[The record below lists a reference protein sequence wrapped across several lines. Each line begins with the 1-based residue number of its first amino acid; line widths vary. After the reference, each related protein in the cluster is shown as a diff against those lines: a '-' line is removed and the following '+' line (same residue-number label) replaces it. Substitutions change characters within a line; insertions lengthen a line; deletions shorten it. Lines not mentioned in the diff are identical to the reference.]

1 MKQPIIDKAKEVD
14 GELRKILD
22 KILICN
28 SMLTDLNNNAKD
40 TNKKLK
46 EMISALEPLS
56 SILKTNL
63 DNEADDNNVSDGDE
77 NFLKDY
83 FIVK

>member
-63 DNEADDNNVSDGDE
+63 DNEADDDNGSDGDE